1 MCSTDKTVS
10 EFDTMTLTETSRRLG
25 WGETTDQ
32 LSQLIKSGQ
41 PFPHM
46 HRGRNMTKISIPVY
60 QYHQYLRGE
69 WDERVC
75 KICTNEQQQPVVIKP
90 IRKVI
95 G

>member
-10 EFDTMTLTETSRRLG
+10 EFDTMNLTETARRLG
-25 WGETTDQ
+25 WSSVTE
-32 LSQLIKSGQ
+32 LSEMIKAGN
-41 PFPHM
+41 PFPHFHSGKTM
-46 HRGRNMTKISIPVY
+46 AKISIPVY

-75 KICTNEQQQPVVIKP
+75 KICTNEQQQPIVIKP